1 MEMYE
6 SLRHWARVRPL
17 ANALR
22 HKRRGH
28 WHGWRWIDV
37 LRDVERLAD
46 GLRQHGLGW
55 RSRLI
60 LSGPFEPDLLL
71 LALAARSLGAEVAS
85 LGDQSP
91 IGALRQCLWRWRPSH
106 VFVGSGR
113 QLACWMAAG
122 ENGVAPGLLIVREP
136 PVDLASSRQPWLAFS
151 QLLGPGSGSRR
162 QAAWRQRNAG
172 VQLWSEEG
180 TQWQGGL
187 EVLLGQWLGSGHSL
201 AFPENQGS
209 AARDRREMA
218 PSDLLLSPLRLQG
231 LAEEIEG
238 HLGLVGSW
246 RRRLWGWTMR
256 HPRSTLARLLER
268 QVRRFL
274 GLARLRFIWQPMPSQ
289 GALPGWIGRFERRHG

>member
-1 MEMYE
+1 MDRYE
-6 SLRHWARVRPL
+6 SLRHWARMRPL

-22 HKRRGH
+22 HKRGGQ
-28 WHGWRWIDV
+28 WYAWRWIDV
-37 LRDVERLAD
+37 LRDVQRLVD
-46 GLRQHGLGW
+46 GLRQHGLGY

-60 LSGPFEPDLLL
+60 LSGSFEPDLLL
-71 LALAARSLGAEVAS
+71 LALAASSLGAEVVS

-91 IGALRQCLWRWRPSH
+91 IEALRQCLWRWRPSH
-106 VFVGSGR
+106 VFIDSGP
-113 QLACWMAAG
+113 QLACWLAAG

-162 QAAWRQRNAG
+162 QAAWHQRNEA

-201 AFPENQGS
+201 AFPESQGS

-218 PSDLLLSPLRLQG
+218 PSDLLLSPRRLQG

-238 HLGLVGSW
+238 QLGPVGSW

-256 HPRSTLARLLER
+256 HPSSTLARLLER
-268 QVRRFL
+268 QVRRVL
-274 GLARLRFIWQPMPSQ
+274 GLSRLRFIWQPMPSQ
-289 GALPGWIGRFERRHG
+289 GTLPGWIDRFERRPG

>member
-1 MEMYE
+1 MDRYE
-6 SLRHWARVRPL
+6 SLRHWARMRPL

-22 HKRRGH
+22 HKRGGQ
-28 WHGWRWIDV
+28 WYAWRWIDV
-37 LRDVERLAD
+37 LRDVQRLVD
-46 GLRQHGLGW
+46 GLRQHGLGY

-106 VFVGSGR
+106 VFIDSGP
-113 QLACWMAAG
+113 QLACWLAAG

-136 PVDLASSRQPWLAFS
+136 TVDLASSRQPWLAFS

-162 QAAWRQRNAG
+162 QAAWRQRNAA

-201 AFPENQGS
+201 AFPESQGS

-218 PSDLLLSPLRLQG
+218 PSDLLLSPRRLQG

-238 HLGLVGSW
+238 HLGPVGSW

-256 HPRSTLARLLER
+256 HPSSTLARLLER
-268 QVRRFL
+268 QVWRVL

-289 GALPGWIGRFERRHG
+289 GALPGWIGRFERRPG